1 MATNNQRAISWPS
14 QHSSQMQSTVLISI
28 IAIPSPPAS
37 HSLPYPCFPVAE
49 PSTRARLE
57 FFRLH
62 SEGRRS
68 FPIRIFGLSPQDQ
81 TGEQHTGS
89 QGKKLVEGIFIC
101 EGLPG
106 RQEGLLT
113 CKKPPQEEKAGTGD
127 SGVTLFIWC
136 RPGTAPGLPQAAG
149 PAGRERGR
157 RCAEPLTLP
166 CPCAHALR
174 RCAFKQRKLHNPSP
188 SVSVVCIPPPR

>member
-89 QGKKLVEGIFIC
+89 QGKNSSRGFFIC

-113 CKKPPQEEKAGTGD
+113 CKKPPPGRKSRARGLGGHFIYLVSAGH
-127 SGVTLFIWC
+127 SP
-136 RPGTAPGLPQAAG
+136 RAAPGCGAGGAGAGAGQAVRGAAHLALPLRARS
-149 PAGRERGR
+149 P
-157 RCAEPLTLP
+157 PL
-166 CPCAHALR
+166 R
-174 RCAFKQRKLHNPSP
+174 
-188 SVSVVCIPPPR
+188 V